1 MKKGYL
7 TMSKNNTLLKEPP
20 SQNGSAY
27 ETTIYVSED
36 VFKKLMGMDYSGFV
50 SIDGNKFL
58 SLGGM
63 RFQENKSLRE
73 NTILTPNPEEVSR
86 LQNERYEKMVE
97 DLKVFGELYGGR
109 L

>member
-1 MKKGYL
+1 
-7 TMSKNNTLLKEPP
+7 MSKSDTLLTGQPP
-20 SQNGSAY
+20 QEESSY

-36 VFKKLMGMDYSGFV
+36 VFNKLMRMDYSGFV
-50 SIDGNKFL
+50 SIAGEKFL

-63 RFQENKSLRE
+63 RFQENKNLAN
-73 NTILTPNPEEVSR
+73 NTILTPNPEEVKR
-86 LQNERYEKMVE
+86 LQDEGYKEMVE